1 MTDIKKVFEE
11 FIQESSWDG
20 LTSEEKQS
28 LHAFF
33 DLGCHKEDYEALSD
47 ISKGYLAR
55 FYFITEKD
63 FEL

>member
-1 MTDIKKVFEE
+1 MTDIKKVFEQ

-20 LTSEEKQS
+20 LAPEEKQS

-33 DLGCHKEDYEALSD
+33 DLGGHKEDYEALSD
-47 ISKGYLAR
+47 NSKAYLSS